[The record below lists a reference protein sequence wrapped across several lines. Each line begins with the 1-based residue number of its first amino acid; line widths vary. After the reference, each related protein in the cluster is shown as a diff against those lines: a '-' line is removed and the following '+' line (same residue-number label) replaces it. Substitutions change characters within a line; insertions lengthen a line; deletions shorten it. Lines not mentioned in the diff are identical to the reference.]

1 MIKLVILDVDGVM
14 TDGRKYYDHT
24 GMPVMKTYC
33 DKDFTAIKRL
43 KGAGVKV
50 CILSGDNF
58 VNMAMAEN
66 RNIDFYSAR
75 GKDKADF
82 IPGFVKTYGANP
94 NEMVYIGDD
103 LFDKSVMEA
112 VGHAFCPADSCA
124 DIRAVCGSDNTLKN
138 NGGCNAVAEMVNIM
152 LQRKMIPD
160 ATMQQIEDLD
170 KKEKF

>member
-50 CILSGDNF
+50 CILSGDDF
-58 VNMAMAEN
+58 INMAMAEN

-94 NEMVYIGDD
+94 DEMVYIGDD

-124 DIRAVCGSDNTLKN
+124 DIRAVCGSDNTLDN
-138 NGGCNAVAEMVNIM
+138 NGGCNAVAEMVDIM

>member
-1 MIKLVILDVDGVM
+1 MIKLLILDVDGVF
-14 TDGRKYYDHT
+14 TDGRKLYSED
-24 GMPVMKTYC
+24 GLGRMKSFC

-50 CILSGDNF
+50 CILSGDDF
-58 VNMAMAEN
+58 IHMAMAEN

-94 NEMVYIGDD
+94 DEMVYIGDD

-124 DIRAVCGSDNTLKN
+124 DIRDVCGSDNTLDN
-138 NGGCNAVAEMVNIM
+138 NGGCNAVAEMVDIM

>member
-24 GMPVMKTYC
+24 GMPIMKTYC

-50 CILSGDNF
+50 CILSGDDF
-58 VNMAMAEN
+58 VNMAMAKN

-82 IPGFVKTYGANP
+82 IPAFIETYQANP
-94 NEMVYIGDD
+94 SEMVYVGDD

-124 DIRAVCGSDNTLKN
+124 DIRAVCGSDNTLDN
-138 NGGCNAVAEMVNIM
+138 NGGCNVVAEMVDVM
-152 LQRKMIPD
+152 LQRKLIPD
-160 ATMQQIEDLD
+160 ATMEQIEALD

>member
-14 TDGRKYYDHT
+14 TDGRKYYDQT

-50 CILSGDNF
+50 CILSGDDF
-58 VNMAMAEN
+58 VNMAMAKN

-82 IPGFVKTYGANP
+82 ILGFTETYDATP
-94 NEMVYIGDD
+94 AEMAYIGDD

-112 VGHAFCPADSCA
+112 VGYAFCPADSCA
-124 DIRAVCGSDNTLKN
+124 DIRAVCGTDNTLKN
-138 NGGCNAVAEMVNIM
+138 NGGCNVIAEMVDVM

-160 ATMQQIEDLD
+160 ATMEQIEALD